1 MVNCFHYFIQKR
13 MYQLKFK
20 VNCKETR
27 RIAFPKFIVYPDM
40 TLLSHDKFLGN
51 HVFSLTFEELI
62 LNVFLYI

>member
-1 MVNCFHYFIQKR
+1 